1 VNSREKILAI
11 LVSVLVGGF
20 LVSMIVDKAFLSPM
34 AEADASAA
42 RLEGEIEDMEL
53 RAERAKAHARWIDEQ
68 QKRTFG
74 TDEHRVSE
82 AVRNYLDG
90 LLKRSELR
98 HESLSIKPVTGTSVR
113 GAYKEIGWN
122 IRTRGRLA
130 DVINFLYLLQAEP
143 YLHRIENLVV
153 TPRRGSQELDLQ
165 LKYATLLLEPRKGAA
180 PTTQAAE
187 INIDDMAL
195 RLDTDERQQYA
206 MISDRNL
213 FLPYVKRPPAPP
225 VRPTPTPPVRPTPSK
240 PRPPTP
246 TPSRVD
252 WARYRIMGLPTW
264 QGREDVIVQD
274 TTTKQTRIYA
284 PGDELAEGKVV
295 MIDYRPL
302 PHPDKPLLL
311 SRSRVIIQI
320 GPEYW
325 AVEIGQTLA
334 QKRMLMQDQLPDG
347 LKIKTDTR
355 PAELPDQAMTDGEAE
370 K

>member
-1 VNSREKILAI
+1 MNRREKILAI
-11 LVSVLVGGF
+11 LVSVFVGGL
-20 LVSMIVDKAFLSPM
+20 LVSMVVDKVFLAPM
-34 AEADASAA
+34 AEADRTAA
-42 RLEGEIEDMEL
+42 RLEDEIETMEMH
-53 RAERAKAHARWIDEQ
+53 AERAKGYARWIDEQ

-82 AVRNYLDG
+82 NVRNYLDS

-98 HESLSIKPVTGTSVR
+98 HESLSIKPVTGTGLR

-122 IRTRGRLA
+122 IRTRGRIV
-130 DVINFLYLLQAEP
+130 DVINFLYLLEAEP
-143 YLHRIENLVV
+143 YLHRVENLVI
-153 TPRRGSQELDLQ
+153 TPRRASQELDLQ
-165 LKYATLLLEPRKGAA
+165 LKYSTLLIEPRKGAT
-180 PTTQAAE
+180 PTTQTAE
-187 INIDDMAL
+187 MLVDETAL
-195 RLDTDERQQYA
+195 RLDTEERQQYA

-225 VRPTPTPPVRPTPSK
+225 VGPTPTPPPPRPTPSK
-240 PRPPTP
+240 PRPTP
-246 TPSRVD
+246 PPSTRVN

-284 PGDELAEGKVV
+284 PGDELADGKVV

-302 PHPDKPLLL
+302 PHPDKPMLL
-311 SRSRVIIQI
+311 SRSRVILQI

-334 QKRMLMQDQLPDG
+334 QKRMLMQDQLPES
-347 LKIKTDTR
+347 LKAKLTD
-355 PAELPDQAMTDGEAE
+355 LPDQAMQDGEAE